1 MNEEKTARTPGRA
14 DYAGRQEARKERLE
28 VAADKARCRSEESF
42 EASRA
47 ETRHIP
53 MGQPILI
60 GHHSESRHRNALKRS
75 DNKMRAS
82 IQYNEQANVLESRAA
97 GVGRGGVSADDPE
110 VIQKL
115 KARITDLEG
124 YRDEGK
130 RLNKSLNKHKKKLEG
145 DALVEALI
153 ADGIKEETARLLA
166 TPCRNSGR
174 LTGVAV
180 TPHTKE
186 IRRLNERIELI
197 QEELEAGEFGVIT
210 GTIEGIDWKAYGD
223 EDENR
228 ICIEFESRTSKDL
241 ARWMKQQGYNF
252 SRTHERWQR
261 QLNKQGRN
269 TTKWVAQQLKE
280 KAGAEHA

>member
-14 DYAGRQEARKERLE
+14 DYADRQEARKERLE
-28 VAADKARCRSEESF
+28 VAADKARKKSEESF

-60 GHHSESRHRNALKRS
+60 GHHSERAHRNALKRS
-75 DNKMRAS
+75 DNKMRAAVENS
-82 IQYNEQANVLESRAA
+82 KRADALDSRAA
-97 GVGRGGVSADDPE
+97 RVGRGGISADDPE
-110 VIQKL
+110 VIKKL
-115 KARITDLEG
+115 KARIKDLEG

-145 DALVEALI
+145 DALIQALI
-153 ADGIKEETARLLA
+153 ADGIKEKTARLLA
-166 TPCRNSGR
+166 TPCQYSGR
-174 LTGVAV
+174 LTGVSV
-180 TPHTKE
+180 TSHTTE
-186 IRRLNERIELI
+186 IRRLNKRLELI
-197 QEELEAGEFGVIT
+197 QEELEAGEFEVIT
-210 GTIEGIDWKAYGD
+210 GTIEGIDWRAYGD

-241 ARWMKQQGYNF
+241 ARWMKRQGYNF

-280 KAGAEHA
+280 KAEAEHV